1 MKLGSVIK
9 KEREGKSGLNRYHQ
23 LAIEDVAHKLGV
35 SAAERQAIETGDS
48 PVEKWFPILC
58 DLAVKLKVPT
68 SRLLA
73 KSGKSKD
80 TKPGQAAR
88 LIRERREE
96 RGKTVEEMATLMGM
110 SVEEYLPIEKGAS
123 PIEKVGPLMLG
134 FAELIEQP
142 VFNLYLPCGV
152 LYRSSTTTREIAQP
166 IAMEPQ

>member
-1 MKLGSVIK
+1 MS
-9 KEREGKSGLNRYHQ
+9 SGRRRRP
-23 LAIEDVAHKLGV
+23 ATARKISTPTKVRT
-35 SAAERQAIETGDS
+35 AAEWRTIETGDS
-48 PVEKWFPILC
+48 PVEEWFPVLC
-58 DLAVKLKVPT
+58 QLAVKLKVPT

-96 RGKTVEEMATLMGM
+96 RGKTVEEMAAL
-110 SVEEYLPIEKGAS
+110 VEMTVDGYLPIEKGTS
-123 PIEKVGPLMLG
+123 PIEKIGPLMLG

-152 LYRSSTTTREIAQP
+152 LYSKLEDYP
-166 IAMEPQ
+166 